1 VPKRLSYF
9 FFLKSVIILE
19 LQTTLMDELA
29 KKLQYKRASKID
41 QPIEAT
47 NKTHNTKTKTYPKV
61 KNNHFPRGGKP
72 RHMASEEKKLNQ
84 LSLHG
89 AIGTYCPH
97 TKLSP
102 VSLFRSPRLCLWHQI
117 ELERGRSKGKRARN
131 TCMECSV
138 RCTVLKS
145 QGNGR
150 EEKGKKQKQVMQQPQ
165 Q

>member
-1 VPKRLSYF
+1 VLKRLSYF

-29 KKLQYKRASKID
+29 KKLQYERASKID

-84 LSLHG
+84 LSTWCDRHILPSHE
-89 AIGTYCPH
+89 ALPCI
-97 TKLSP
+97 P
-102 VSLFRSPRLCLWHQI
+102 VSVSSFVSLAPD
-117 ELERGRSKGKRARN
+117 
-131 TCMECSV
+131 
-138 RCTVLKS
+138 
-145 QGNGR
+145 
-150 EEKGKKQKQVMQQPQ
+150 
-165 Q
+165 